1 MKHAPHAPPR
11 ADGVG
16 SWLPLRNRQVTF
28 RAYGGPEQ
36 VVMVEQ
42 ADVAPPGPG
51 EARVRVEASS
61 LVFTDTLIR
70 RDLYPMRRTQPGEVL
85 GYDLVGHVE
94 SLGPATDG
102 PRPGTRVAALT
113 QVGGGQ
119 DWVSLPVS
127 ALVPVPG
134 DLDPI
139 RIEPLILSY
148 MTAWQ
153 SLTRLA
159 KVNAGDRVLVVA
171 ASGAVG
177 FAALDI
183 ARALGLRAVG
193 VASSVRR
200 ALVEGTGAEFV
211 PYDVPGAGAR
221 LDAVAQRDG
230 GFAAILDGAGSEP
243 LGAHLRRLAPQGRYV
258 TFGFTAHLRRA
269 GPDAKGLTLLW
280 GRLRLGLGF
289 ATVLLREKLDPRVR
303 SYDIFGLR
311 TSRPDWF
318 RDDLSTLAGL
328 LAKGSITPHVSGV
341 FPPERAAEA
350 HARIEAGG
358 VVGRLVLD
366 LRSEKPVSNTKF
378 DMPHAYHP
386 SGRVVESEV
395 DLVTHHPTRR

>member
-16 SWLPLRNRQVTF
+16 SWQPLRNRQVTF

-94 SLGPATDG
+94 SLGSATDG

-119 DWVSLPVS
+119 DWVSLPVP

-183 ARALGLRAVG
+183 ARARVCGRWEWRRRSGEHWWRARGRSLFPTTCRGPVRG
-193 VASSVRR
+193 WTLWHSGTAVSQRSSMAPEASRS
-200 ALVEGTGAEFV
+200 APTS
-211 PYDVPGAGAR
+211 
-221 LDAVAQRDG
+221 G
-230 GFAAILDGAGSEP
+230 GW
-243 LGAHLRRLAPQGRYV
+243 R
-258 TFGFTAHLRRA
+258 
-269 GPDAKGLTLLW
+269 
-280 GRLRLGLGF
+280 
-289 ATVLLREKLDPRVR
+289 PR
-303 SYDIFGLR
+303 
-311 TSRPDWF
+311 
-318 RDDLSTLAGL
+318 
-328 LAKGSITPHVSGV
+328 
-341 FPPERAAEA
+341 
-350 HARIEAGG
+350 GG
-358 VVGRLVLD
+358 
-366 LRSEKPVSNTKF
+366 
-378 DMPHAYHP
+378 M
-386 SGRVVESEV
+386 
-395 DLVTHHPTRR
+395 